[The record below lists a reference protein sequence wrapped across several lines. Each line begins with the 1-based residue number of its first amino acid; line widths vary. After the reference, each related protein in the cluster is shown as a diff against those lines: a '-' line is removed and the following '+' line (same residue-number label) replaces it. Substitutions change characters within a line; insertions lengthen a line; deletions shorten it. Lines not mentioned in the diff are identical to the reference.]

1 MRSSG
6 NSTINN
12 GISEWHLITKLVV
25 ILAIVTGILYLRVF
39 MVEIVP
45 AIFATGQRAAS
56 VLSLALLLC
65 AILSLV
71 STRYWEGWGGV
82 IAMLS
87 GLGLGSLIYLTAEE
101 KSWLNAFFYSSPF
114 IIAGALS
121 LADWWRSQ
129 KGVLSKHAA

>member
-45 AIFATGQRAAS
+45 ALFATGQRAAS
-56 VLSLALLLC
+56 VLSLVLLLC

-101 KSWLNAFFYSSPF
+101 KSWLNAFFYSPPF

-129 KGVLSKHAA
+129 KGVLSSHAA